1 MGCTLL
7 WLQQLKKDVTQ
18 AHGLARGHLHAW
30 QGLGTGVQDMI
41 DETHDTNCCKDWLGK
56 ADMKVCNEV
65 AVGTSSMVS
74 SYARYRLQP
83 WLYKTLATLDA
94 Y

>member
-30 QGLGTGVQDMI
+30 QGLGHRGAR
-41 DETHDTNCCKDWLGK
+41 HD
-56 ADMKVCNEV
+56 
-65 AVGTSSMVS
+65 
-74 SYARYRLQP
+74 
-83 WLYKTLATLDA
+83 
-94 Y
+94 